1 MSVAVARPGSALTTS
16 SITGAIITSLTSHTS
31 GANGTKF
38 YIKTTSANFQY
49 SVPVVETTG
58 SGDERVSYDHGDKVY
73 GQFSLSGV
81 MLAARAVG
89 IKELVDQLDNTATGD
104 SKFLVKLEFDFSA
117 DSTHKMGAMPV
128 IIQQIQI
135 QFDGKSP
142 VVGVALSGQTMAK
155 NTSTFTNDAE

>member
-1 MSVAVARPGSALTTS
+1 MSVAVARPGSALTAS
-16 SITGAIITSLTSHTS
+16 SITGAIITSLAGQTPE
-31 GANGTKF
+31 AATKF
-38 YIKTTSANFQY
+38 FIKTTSANFQY

-58 SGDERVSYDHGDKVY
+58 SGDLRVSYDHGDKVY

-81 MLAARAVG
+81 MLASKAVG
-89 IKELVDQLDNTATGD
+89 IKELVNQFDNSEIGD
-104 SKFLVKLEFDFSA
+104 DRFLVKLEFDFSA
-117 DSTHKMGAMPV
+117 DASHKMGPMPV

-155 NTSTFTNDAE
+155 ADSTFTNDAE

>member
-16 SITGAIITSLTSHTS
+16 SITGAIISSDS
-31 GANGTKF
+31 GDSAKF
-38 YIKTTSANFQY
+38 YIKTTSANFQF

-58 SGDERVSYDHGDKVY
+58 SGDERVVYDHGDKVY

-81 MLAARAVG
+81 MLASRAVG
-89 IKELVDQLDNTATGD
+89 IKELVNQLDDSGSGD
-104 SKFLVKLEFDFSA
+104 ARFLVKLSFDFA
-117 DSTHKMGAMPV
+117 ANDVHRFDTLPV

-155 NTSTFTNDAE
+155 NSSTFTGNAAQ

>member
-1 MSVAVARPGSALTTS
+1 MSVAVARPGSALTAS
-16 SITGAIITSLTSHTS
+16 SITGVIISSLASDS
-31 GANGTKF
+31 AKF

-58 SGDERVSYDHGDKVY
+58 SGDLRVSYDHGDKVY

-81 MLAARAVG
+81 MLASRAVG
-89 IKELVDQLDNTATGD
+89 IKELVNQFDNGETGD
-104 SKFLVKLEFDFSA
+104 NRFLVKLAFDFSA
-117 DSTHKMGAMPV
+117 DATHKMGDIPV

>member
-16 SITGAIITSLTSHTS
+16 SITGALITSNAGES
-31 GANGTKF
+31 GTPKF
-38 YIKTTSANFQY
+38 FIKTTSANFQF

-81 MLAARAVG
+81 MLASKAVG
-89 IKELVDQLDNTATGD
+89 IKELVSQLDDSGAGD
-104 SKFLVKLEFDFSA
+104 DRFLVKLSFDFA
-117 DSTHKMGAMPV
+117 GNDVHRFDTLPV

-155 NTSTFTNDAE
+155 AASTFTGNAAQ

>member
-1 MSVAVARPGSALTTS
+1 MSVAVARPGSALTAS
-16 SITGAIITSLTSHTS
+16 SITGALITSLAGET
-31 GANGTKF
+31 GTPKF
-38 YIKTTSANFQY
+38 YIKTTSANFQF

-58 SGDERVSYDHGDKVY
+58 SGDLRVSYDHGDKVY

-81 MLAARAVG
+81 MLAERAVQ
-89 IKELVDQLDNTATGD
+89 IQNLVSQLDNTQSGE
-104 SKFLVKLEFDFSA
+104 SRFLVKLDFDFSA
-117 DSTHKMGAMPV
+117 NATHKFDDMPV

-155 NTSTFTNDAE
+155 ADSTFTNDDSQ

>member
-16 SITGAIITSLTSHTS
+16 SITGALITSNAGES
-31 GANGTKF
+31 GTPKF
-38 YIKTTSANFQY
+38 YIKTTSANFQF

-81 MLAARAVG
+81 MLASKAVG
-89 IKELVDQLDNTATGD
+89 IKELVNQLNDSGSGD
-104 SKFLVKLEFDFSA
+104 ARFLVKLSFDFSA
-117 DSTHKMGAMPV
+117 DDVHKFNELPV
-128 IIQQIQI
+128 IIQQVQI

-155 NTSTFTNDAE
+155 NSSSFTADEAQ